1 MAEVKNAFIG
11 SKMNQDLDDRL
22 VPSGEYREGFNIQ
35 VSKSQG
41 ADVGALENVLG
52 NQLIKDFEALTVS
65 GIQVIG
71 QFTNPAKNTIYLFL
85 TNNTDDD
92 YLTNPTYDPSAENF
106 IYQYNVLDGDTIKLA
121 EGAFLNFSTT
131 NPILGAN
138 MLENILF
145 FTDNRNQ
152 PRRIDVTRRSDAGG
166 VYYTNEDL
174 VSVAQYNPYQP
185 IELYKVSLVAAAA
198 GAYETTMYD
207 VVNEFLPDGTTSNPY
222 YNANYAGDPDYL
234 EDKFKIYL

>member
-41 ADVGALENVLG
+41 ADVGALENILG
-52 NQLIKDFEALTVS
+52 NELIKNFEALTVPN
-65 GIQVIG
+65 IQVIG
-71 QFTNPAKNTIYLFL
+71 QFTNQAKDTIYLFL
-85 TNNTDDD
+85 TNYEDKPFI
-92 YLTNPTYDPSAENF
+92 TNPTYDPSAQNF
-106 IYQYNVLDGDTIKLA
+106 IYEYNVLTKDVNRLA

-131 NPILGAN
+131 NPILGVN

-152 PRRIDVTRRSDAGG
+152 PRRIDVTR
-166 VYYTNEDL
+166 
-174 VSVAQYNPYQP
+174 
-185 IELYKVSLVAAAA
+185 
-198 GAYETTMYD
+198 
-207 VVNEFLPDGTTSNPY
+207 
-222 YNANYAGDPDYL
+222 
-234 EDKFKIYL
+234 